1 MEAMTNLVPI
11 LLAVAVL
18 AAFALII
25 GGGILLRRGAAQR
38 LKGGLMIGAGI
49 ITLLNV
55 YSFATFPS

>member
-1 MEAMTNLVPI
+1 MSGALPV
-11 LLAVAVL
+11 LLAIAVL
-18 AAFALII
+18 AAFALLI
-25 GGGILLRRGAAQR
+25 GGAVLLRRGAAHR